1 MQKKTISS
9 KEQYEW
15 KIGGKYP
22 DDLILPQRF
31 GSVHLVNTLLSHEA
45 TGEELWMAVMLVGH
59 GTVIAWLDVLYPY
72 LYDVEHAFWTVTKY
86 VLNQM

>member
-1 MQKKTISS
+1 MKKNMS

-45 TGEELWMAVMLVGH
+45 TGEEL
-59 GTVIAWLDVLYPY
+59 
-72 LYDVEHAFWTVTKY
+72 
-86 VLNQM
+86 